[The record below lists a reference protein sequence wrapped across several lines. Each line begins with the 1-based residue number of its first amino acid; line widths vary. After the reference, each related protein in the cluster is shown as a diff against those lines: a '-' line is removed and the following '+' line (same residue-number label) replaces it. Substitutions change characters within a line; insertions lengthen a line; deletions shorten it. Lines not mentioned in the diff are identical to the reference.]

1 MSAGTLAAAGTAPL
15 TAMRRHAVLL
25 AAATLFAC
33 CALTA
38 AHPVTITSGQALL
51 AAAVVLLGVAP
62 LVAYLWAGAIAP
74 FPLLALNGLFYAVS
88 FGLAAFYPRLDWLE
102 GTPAAVTMALGLTVA
117 GLGLQYLGYWLFGLV
132 FAGPRAVRLPSA
144 PLGRLR
150 TWAWIFLAAHLAYQ
164 LEPRLNELPSIRHL
178 LYPMGWLAMGL
189 LYMQH
194 LRRELPAW
202 QRVVFF
208 AVALPVELL
217 SRWATGAL
225 YEVVLVFVF
234 LGLVTWRVRRR
245 LPLTALALMV
255 PFFVL
260 ANPVKLQYR
269 SILRGPLGAEDA
281 LTRAQ
286 VFADLVVD
294 RYRDGSEAATEV
306 ATSSSVNR
314 AGQIAVFAHVVEL
327 TPASVPHWDGETYGF
342 FLASVVPRILW
353 PDKPTAGF
361 GTAFGHRY
369 TLIHPDNHD
378 TTVNLPWLVE
388 FYVNYG
394 VAGVLLGMPL
404 VGLALR
410 FVTRSLGS
418 SGRNDAEYV
427 LGVAL
432 LFQLFFAESNLA
444 LMWGGLLLSSIAL
457 YAVLQVA
464 TRVDPL

>member
-1 MSAGTLAAAGTAPL
+1 VSTAAAPVPAAAL
-15 TAMRRHAVLL
+15 RRHAMLVSV
-25 AAATLFAC
+25 ATLLL
-33 CALTA
+33 CAGLVA
-38 AHPVTITSGQALL
+38 WHPDSITSAQALL
-51 AAAVVLLGVAP
+51 AATVVALGLAP
-62 LVAYLWAGAIAP
+62 LLAYLWAGARAP
-74 FPLLALNGLFYAVS
+74 FPLLALNGVFYALS
-88 FGLAAFYPRLDWLE
+88 FGLAASYPRLDWLE
-102 GTPAAVTMALGLTVA
+102 GTPAAITTALALTVA
-117 GLGLQYLGYWLFGLV
+117 GLALQYLGYWLYGVLL
-132 FAGPRAVRLPSA
+132 AGPRPVRLPTA
-144 PLGRLR
+144 PLRRLR
-150 TWAWIFLAAHLAYQ
+150 TWAWVFFAAHLAYQ

-189 LYMQH
+189 LYLQL
-194 LRRELPAW
+194 LRRELPYW
-202 QRVVFF
+202 QRVLFVG
-208 AVALPVELL
+208 VALPVELL

-234 LGLVTWRVRRR
+234 LALVTWRVRRR
-245 LPLTALALMV
+245 LPVAALALMV

-269 SILRGPLGAEDA
+269 SILRGPLGEEDA

-286 VFADLVVD
+286 VFASLVVD
-294 RYRDGSEAATEV
+294 RYRDGSEEARET

-314 AGQIAVFAHVVEL
+314 AGQIAIFAHVVEL
-327 TPASVPHWDGETYGF
+327 TPASVPYWSGETYGF
-342 FLASVVPRILW
+342 FLASVVPRFLW
-353 PDKPTAGF
+353 PGKPTAGF

-388 FYVNYG
+388 FYVNFG

-404 VGLALR
+404 VGMALR
-410 FVTRSLGS
+410 FVTRTLGS

-457 YAVLQVA
+457 YAVLQAA
-464 TRVDPL
+464 TRLDLI